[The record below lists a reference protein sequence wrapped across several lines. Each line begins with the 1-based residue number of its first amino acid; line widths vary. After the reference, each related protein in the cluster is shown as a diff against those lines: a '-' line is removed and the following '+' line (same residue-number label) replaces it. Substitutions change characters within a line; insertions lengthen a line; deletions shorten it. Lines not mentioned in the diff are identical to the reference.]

1 MHILYLDE
9 SGTHDARYF
18 VVAGIAVFERST
30 YYLARELDRLQSR
43 YFPDHAGA
51 IPFHASALHAP
62 DDRVPAPFDLLP
74 RSQRRN
80 LLRDIY
86 QVIADST
93 VRIFAVAMEK
103 AAVPESPYERG
114 FEEIVSRFD
123 RMLVRIHREQ
133 DEQQRGLIV
142 VAESSYRENLE
153 TLARRIA
160 AEGHRWG
167 DIHNLAD
174 IPYFAP
180 ANNTRLLQLADFVS
194 NAVFGRYESGYARYF
209 DQIAARF
216 DQDQERRLHGLVHL
230 ARDRRDCYCLACA
243 NRRVSSR
250 AYPEDPA
257 AGD

>member
-9 SGTHDARYF
+9 SGTHDARCF
-18 VVAGIAVFERST
+18 VVAGIAVFERRT
-30 YYLARELDRLQSR
+30 YYLARELDRLQAR
-43 YFPDHAGA
+43 YFPDDAGP

-62 DDRVPAPFDLLP
+62 EGRVPAPFDRLTP
-74 RSQRRN
+74 AQRRN
-80 LLRDIY
+80 LLLDIY
-86 QVIADST
+86 QVIADSD
-93 VRIFAVAMEK
+93 VRIFAIAMEK
-103 AAVPESPYERG
+103 AAIAENPYERG

-123 RMLVRIHREQ
+123 RMLVRIHRERE
-133 DEQQRGLIV
+133 EQQRGLIV

-209 DQIAARF
+209 DRIAARF
-216 DQDQERRLHGLVHL
+216 DQDSAGRIHGLAHL
-230 ARDRRDCYCLACA
+230 TRDRQECYCLACY
-243 NRRVSSR
+243 NRRVVH
-250 AYPEDPA
+250 
-257 AGD
+257 

>member
-18 VVAGIAVFERST
+18 VVAGLSVFERRT
-30 YYLARELDRLQSR
+30 YYLARELNQLQAR
-43 YFPDHAGA
+43 YFPESLGH

-62 DDRVPAPFDLLP
+62 EDRVPSPFNQLT
-74 RSQRRN
+74 RAQRRN
-80 LLRDIY
+80 LLREIY
-86 QVIADST
+86 QVIADSD

-103 AAVPESPYERG
+103 ASISESPYERG
-114 FEEIVSRFD
+114 FEEIINRFD
-123 RMLVRIHREQ
+123 RMLARIHRERE
-133 DEQQRGLIV
+133 EQQRGLIV

-153 TLARRIA
+153 ILARRIA
-160 AEGHRWG
+160 EEGHRWG

-180 ANNTRLLQLADFVS
+180 ANSTRLLQLADFVS

-216 DQDQERRLHGLVHL
+216 DQGQEGRLHGLVHI
-230 ARDRRDCYCLACA
+230 AVDQRDCYCLACS
-243 NRRVSSR
+243 NRRIFSR
-250 AYPEDPA
+250 SFSDDTSPQD
-257 AGD
+257 

>member
-18 VVAGIAVFERST
+18 VVAGLAVFERRT
-30 YYLARELDRLQSR
+30 YYLARELNQLQSR
-43 YFPDHAGA
+43 YLPDCPGH

-62 DDRVPAPFDLLP
+62 EGRVPPPFNTLTNT
-74 RSQRRN
+74 QRRN
-80 LLRDIY
+80 LLRDVY
-86 QVIADST
+86 QVIANSD

-103 AAVPESPYERG
+103 TAVPENPYERG
-114 FEEIVSRFD
+114 FEEIINRFD
-123 RMLVRIHREQ
+123 RMLARIHRER
-133 DEQQRGLIV
+133 DDPQRGLIV

-153 TLARRIA
+153 ILARRIA
-160 AEGHRWG
+160 EEGHRWG

-209 DQIAARF
+209 DQIAPRF
-216 DQDQERRLHGLVHL
+216 DQDHEGRLHGLVHV
-230 ARDRRDCYCLACA
+230 ANDRRDCYCLACA
-243 NRRVSSR
+243 NRRVFSR
-250 AYPEDPA
+250 TLADDMPPPA
-257 AGD
+257 